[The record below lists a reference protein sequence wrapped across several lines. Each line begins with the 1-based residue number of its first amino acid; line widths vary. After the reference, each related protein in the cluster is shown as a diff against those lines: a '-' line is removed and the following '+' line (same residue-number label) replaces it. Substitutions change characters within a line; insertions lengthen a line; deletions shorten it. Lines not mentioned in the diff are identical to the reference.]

1 MHAIQ
6 IHECWYV
13 VGGDIVRLRVQ
24 IKQLGARGKKVSPV
38 PFEIEGIPATA
49 GDLIAATVKKCVDE
63 YNERVLRGDVVASPL
78 SERQIK
84 DMADIGRITFGICYG
99 DKQQDATKAVEN
111 AVQAFKDGIVCVFIN
126 DVKLSSPDEKIE
138 LKEDDVLS
146 FIRLTMLAGRIW

>member
-1 MHAIQ
+1 MF
-6 IHECWYV
+6 
-13 VGGDIVRLRVQ
+13 GGDIVRLNVQ

-38 PFEIEGIPATA
+38 PFEIDGVPSTA
-49 GDLIAATVKKCVDE
+49 EELITATVKKCVDE
-63 YNERVLRGDVVASPL
+63 YNERVKRGDVVVSPL
-78 SERQIK
+78 EERQIK

-99 DKQQDATKAVEN
+99 NKQQDVQKAVEN

>member
-6 IHECWYV
+6 IHEFRYV
-13 VGGDIVRLRVQ
+13 VGGDIVRLRVH

-63 YNERVLRGDVVASPL
+63 YNERVLRGDVVPSPL

-99 DKQQDATKAVEN
+99 DKQQDVAKAVEN
-111 AVQAFKDGIVCVFIN
+111 AVQAFKDGVVCVFVN
-126 DVKLSSPDEKIE
+126 DEKLLSADQKIE

-146 FIRLTMLAGRIW
+146 FIRLTMLAGRMW

>member
-1 MHAIQ
+1 MKL
-6 IHECWYV
+6 Y
-13 VGGDIVRLRVQ
+13 VQ
-24 IKQLGARGKKVSPV
+24 IKQLGAQSKKVSPV

-49 GDLIAATVKKCVDE
+49 GDLISATVKKCVDE

-99 DKQQDATKAVEN
+99 DKPQDATKAVEN
-111 AVQAFKDGIVCVFIN
+111 AVQAFIDGVVCVFIN

-146 FIRLTMLAGRIW
+146 FIRLTMLAGRMW

>member
-1 MHAIQ
+1 M
-6 IHECWYV
+6 
-13 VGGDIVRLRVQ
+13 RLNVQ

-38 PFEIEGIPATA
+38 PFEIDGVPSTA
-49 GDLIAATVKKCVDE
+49 EELITATVKKCVDE
-63 YNERVLRGDVVASPL
+63 YNERVKRGDVVVSPL
-78 SERQIK
+78 EERQIK

-99 DKQQDATKAVEN
+99 NKQQDVQKAVEN

>member
-1 MHAIQ
+1 M
-6 IHECWYV
+6 
-13 VGGDIVRLRVQ
+13 RLNVQ

-38 PFEIEGIPATA
+38 PFEIEGVPSTA
-49 GDLIAATVKKCVDE
+49 EELISATVKKCVDE
-63 YNERVLRGDVVASPL
+63 YNERVLKGDTVVSPL

-99 DKQQDATKAVEN
+99 DKQQDAQKAIEN

>member
-1 MHAIQ
+1 M
-6 IHECWYV
+6 
-13 VGGDIVRLRVQ
+13 RLNVQ

-38 PFEIEGIPATA
+38 PFEVEGIPSTA
-49 GDLIAATVKKCVDE
+49 EELIASTVKKCVDE
-63 YNERVLRGDVVASPL
+63 YNERVLKGDIVVSPL

-99 DKQQDATKAVEN
+99 DKQQDVGKAVEN

-126 DVKLSSPDEKIE
+126 DVKLLSADQKIE